1 MSQSPRFKLFVMM
14 VLELFIWGAWLP
26 PLFHL
31 MGAKEG
37 LNFSAG

>member
-1 MSQSPRFKLFVMM
+1 MM
-14 VLELFIWGAWLP
+14 VLQFFIWGAWLP

-37 LNFSAG
+37 LNFDAS